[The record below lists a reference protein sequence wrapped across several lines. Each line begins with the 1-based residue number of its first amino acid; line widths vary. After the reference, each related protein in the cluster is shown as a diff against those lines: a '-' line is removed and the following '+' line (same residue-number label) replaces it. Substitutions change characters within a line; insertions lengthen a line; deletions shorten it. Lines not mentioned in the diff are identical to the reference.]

1 MSKGIMSNSIMNAAA
16 GMLLLVTGFACSI
29 LVARLLGPE
38 ANGTVAF
45 ALWIGA
51 TGALVAELGTGVLL
65 LRLLPQ
71 LKARGVDEAGR
82 RGFAAYLALP
92 VIASSLL
99 LVALYLGLSF
109 HTELLYGT
117 DVTSV
122 IVALTAVLLLVQS
135 VGSFSKN
142 FLIGEQ
148 RVGTFLRI
156 TTLSSLLQMSFVIVG
171 AVFYG
176 MEGALFGYIA
186 GQGVQF
192 LYTLGLLGARRDSA
206 GYRGRYLLATS
217 AVLFFEYVVSAI
229 FLNRPELFFLQHFRS
244 LGEVGFYAV
253 ALSLANLALQL
264 PVQLTGSL
272 LPFYAERR
280 EASGGKVQAG
290 VFDGVVRSF
299 AYITF
304 PLCFGLA
311 AIAHPLVTAVY
322 GAPFAEA
329 GLIVAILAA
338 GSPAYVLGQLLTQY
352 LYSMDRVNIRLFAS
366 GVGAVLMVAGC
377 FLTVPA
383 WGGAGAAAVRGVV
396 FAVMAVL
403 LLTGIGRGAMSARLP
418 VVLAKVALAGAGC
431 GLAAWPVAEEIG
443 GFAGVLAGILAGAVV
458 YAALL
463 RLLRAV
469 PSEDGAVIDG
479 MLKSLPMKPGRI
491 ARRLL
496 AFVVPLPATQP
507 AGE

>member
-29 LVARLLGPE
+29 LVARVLGPE
-38 ANGTVAF
+38 ANGTIAF
-45 ALWIGA
+45 ALWIGV
-51 TGALVAELGTGVLL
+51 TGSLVAELGTGVLL

-71 LKARGVDEAGR
+71 LKARGVDDVGR

-92 VIASSLL
+92 VIASTIL
-99 LVALYLGLSF
+99 LVALYFGLSF
-109 HTELLYGT
+109 KTELLYGT
-117 DVTSV
+117 DVTTG
-122 IVALTAVLLLVQS
+122 IVVLTAALLFIQS
-135 VGSFSKN
+135 IGSFSKN
-142 FLIGEQ
+142 VLIGEQ
-148 RVGTFLRI
+148 RLGVYFRVTA
-156 TTLSSLLQMSFVIVG
+156 LSSILQLTLVIAGG
-171 AVFYG
+171 AFYG
-176 MEGALFGYIA
+176 VEGALVGYIA

-192 LYTLGLLGARRDSA
+192 VYTLGLFRTRRDNA
-206 GYRGRYLLATS
+206 GYRRRYLLATS

-229 FLNRPELFFLQHFRS
+229 FINRPELFFLQHFRS
-244 LGEVGFYAV
+244 LGEVGYYAV

-280 EASGGKVQAG
+280 EASGGSVHAG
-290 VFDGVVRSF
+290 LFDGVLRSF

-338 GSPAYVLGQLLTQY
+338 GSPAYVLSQLVTQY
-352 LYSMDRVNIRLFAS
+352 LYSMDRVKIKLIAS
-366 GVGAVLMVAGC
+366 GIGAVLMVVGC
-377 FLTVPA
+377 LLVVPT
-383 WGGAGAAAVRGVV
+383 WGGAGAATVRGVV
-396 FAVMAVL
+396 LAVMAIVL
-403 LLTGIGRGAMSARLP
+403 LTSVGRGAMSAGLP
-418 VVLAKVALAGAGC
+418 IVLFKVALAGAGC
-431 GLAAWPVAEEIG
+431 GLAAWPLAEEIG
-443 GFAGVLAGILAGAVV
+443 GFPGVCIGILAGAVA

-469 PSEDGAVIDG
+469 PPEDGAVIDG

-496 AFVVPLPATQP
+496 AFVVPLPAAQP

>member
-38 ANGTVAF
+38 ANGTIAF

-92 VIASSLL
+92 VIASTLL
-99 LVALYLGLSF
+99 LVALYFGLAF
-109 HTELLYGT
+109 KTPLLYGT
-117 DVTSV
+117 DVTAG
-122 IVALTAVLLLVQS
+122 IVVLTAALLIIQS
-135 VGSFSKN
+135 IGSFSKN

-148 RVGTFLRI
+148 RVGTFFRI
-156 TTLSSLLQMSFVIVG
+156 TALSSLLQMTFVIAG
-171 AVFYG
+171 AAFYG
-176 MEGALFGYIA
+176 IDGALFGYIA
-186 GQGVQF
+186 GQCVQF
-192 LYTLGLLGARRDSA
+192 LYTLSLFGVRRDNA
-206 GYRGRYLLATS
+206 GYRRRYLLATS

-229 FLNRPELFFLQHFRS
+229 FLSRPELFFLQHFRS
-244 LGEVGFYAV
+244 LGEVGYYAV

-272 LPFYAERR
+272 LPYYAERR
-280 EASGGKVQAG
+280 EASGGTVHVA

-338 GSPAYVLGQLLTQY
+338 GSPAYVLGQLVTQY
-352 LYSMDRVNIRLFAS
+352 LYSMDRVKIRLVAS
-366 GVGAVLMVAGC
+366 GIGATLMVIGC
-377 FLTVPA
+377 LLVVPT
-383 WGGAGAAAVRGVV
+383 WGGAGAATVRGVV
-396 FAVMAVL
+396 FAVIAVL
-403 LLTGIGRGAMSARLP
+403 LLTGVGRGAMSAQLP
-418 VVLAKVALAGAGC
+418 GVLIKVALAGAGC

-443 GFAGVLAGILAGAVV
+443 GFAGVVAGILAGAIA

-469 PSEDGAVIDG
+469 PPEDGAVIDG

-496 AFVVPLPATQP
+496 AFVVPMPAAQP